1 MSIQFLVHLSLF
13 LWKCLGKL
21 SGITQS
27 CLCFLKEQASS
38 QGAALS
44 EEQKCFYATFLL
56 LLGQQFPGILHDAVT
71 QTGDQDYFPFMV
83 ASREEGGWCLLLLL
97 SLPTSYLPVEVNKP
111 KQLSSFYKMF
121 HLLLR
126 EQKAKCAGPSKTELW
141 GLLGVPP
148 VIWRKS
154 SSKDTSYPAKPPAEN
169 ELRS

>member
-1 MSIQFLVHLSLF
+1 MLLCYLSVVAWPAISRHFTRCSHSNWGSRL
-13 LWKCLGKL
+13 
-21 SGITQS
+21 
-27 CLCFLKEQASS
+27 
-38 QGAALS
+38 
-44 EEQKCFYATFLL
+44 
-56 LLGQQFPGILHDAVT
+56 
-71 QTGDQDYFPFMV
+71 FPFH
-83 ASREEGGWCLLLLL
+83 GGFQGGRGLV
-97 SLPTSYLPVEVNKP
+97 SAAPAEPPNSYLPVEVNKP

-126 EQKAKCAGPSKTELW
+126 EQKAKCAGTSKTELW